1 MFKRIKE
8 RITAEI
14 VFGYIFTGF
23 AVAHYLNDNQIG
35 FYGNLT
41 VTWILFSTD
50 AILQEIKKN
59 NV

>member
-23 AVAHYLNDNQIG
+23 AVAHYLND
-35 FYGNLT
+35 
-41 VTWILFSTD
+41 
-50 AILQEIKKN
+50 IKLDFTGI
-59 NV
+59 